1 MSRPGRPAQGH
12 LRRHRRQTTAA
23 SGVVG
28 LFAVGVRLYAVST
41 ESETPRVLLAK
52 TGAFVCF
59 VLCGLAVIYGIYL
72 IIPAF
77 RK

>member
-1 MSRPGRPAQGH
+1 MIDWTRYVLVAVVT
-12 LRRHRRQTTAA
+12 LVAA
-23 SGVVG
+23 VVVVG